1 VGVSALFRKV
11 ETMAE
16 MSGGARKGTT
26 QPHDSQWMIGPHLF
40 AGVALELSGT
50 LSILMG
56 AASIAQDAIF
66 RAPGYA
72 YRFNVTAWGWMH
84 VVIGLALIA
93 AGLGV
98 LLGQSWAKGAGVAVG
113 AVSLVTQFMF
123 IPYYPMWSI
132 IVMVL
137 DLVAIWAL
145 ARFSATT

>member
-1 VGVSALFRKV
+1 
-11 ETMAE
+11 MAE
-16 MSGGARKGTT
+16 ISGGERKGTT
-26 QPHDSQWMIGPHLF
+26 QPEDRQWVSGLHLF
-40 AGVALELSGT
+40 AGLALEFSGT
-50 LSILMG
+50 LSIVMG
-56 AASIAQDAIF
+56 AAGIGQGAIF

-113 AVSLVTQFMF
+113 AVSLVAQFMF

-137 DLVAIWAL
+137 DLTAIWAL
-145 ARFSATT
+145 ARFSAT